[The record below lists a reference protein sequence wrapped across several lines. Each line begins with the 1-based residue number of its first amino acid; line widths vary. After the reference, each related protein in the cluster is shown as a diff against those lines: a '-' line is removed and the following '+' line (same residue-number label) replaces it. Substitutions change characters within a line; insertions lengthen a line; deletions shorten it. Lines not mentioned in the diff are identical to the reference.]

1 MENCLVVCNGRLRK
15 SALALVNVYP
25 DGRSGSRGVVGGIVE
40 ELSNEIRTGRLK
52 PGERLPSEKGLGE
65 RFGAGRSSV
74 REALNILSGQGLVRV
89 RAGRGSFVAD
99 FTEPEIEPLLPF
111 WECHHDVPFTSVL
124 EVRLAIEPQV
134 AALAAVRGGEEELEE
149 LRSTLDQLEEA
160 IAADSLSGRVFA
172 DIAFHD
178 RLFVAAANPL
188 HRSIYR
194 GIEPLLFDV
203 RRVGLRSVERSRK
216 VLSMHAGIYR
226 AVRDR
231 DPDRASAATWEH
243 LLEFASDSSIG
254 FDPGLLGMSPRG
266 LRDE

>member
-1 MENCLVVCNGRLRK
+1 M
-15 SALALVNVYP
+15 VNVYP
-25 DGRSGSRGVVGGIVE
+25 NGRSGSRGVVGGIVE

-74 REALNILSGQGLVRV
+74 REALNILSGQGLVQV
-89 RAGRGSFVAD
+89 QAGRGSFVAN

-111 WECHHDVPFTSVL
+111 WERHHDVPFTSVL
-124 EVRLAIEPQV
+124 EVRMAIEPQV
-134 AALAAVRGGEEELEE
+134 AALAATRADEEQLEE

-178 RLFVAAANPL
+178 RLFLAAANPL

-216 VLSMHAGIYR
+216 VLSKHTEIYL
-226 AVRDR
+226 AVRGR
-231 DPDRASAATWEH
+231 DPDRASAATWAH
-243 LLEFASDSSIG
+243 LLEFASDSNVE
-254 FDPGLLGMSPRG
+254 FDPGLLGLFPRSFQA
-266 LRDE
+266 

>member
-1 MENCLVVCNGRLRK
+1 M
-15 SALALVNVYP
+15 
-25 DGRSGSRGVVGGIVE
+25 
-40 ELSNEIRTGRLK
+40 SNEIRTGRLK

-89 RAGRGSFVAD
+89 QAGRGSFVAD

-111 WECHHDVPFTSVL
+111 WERHHDVPFTSVL
-124 EVRLAIEPQV
+124 EVRLAVEPQV
-134 AALAAVRGGEEELEE
+134 AALAAARAAEEELEG
-149 LRSTLDQLEEA
+149 LRSTLDQLEGA
-160 IAADSLSGRVFA
+160 IREESLSGRVFA

-178 RLFVAAANPL
+178 RLFAAAANPL

-216 VLSMHAGIYR
+216 VLSRHTAIYE
-226 AVRDR
+226 AMRDR
-231 DPDRASAATWEH
+231 DPDRAAAATWAH
-243 LLEFASDSSIG
+243 LLEFASDANIE
-254 FDPGLLGMSPRG
+254 FDPGLLGLSPRG
-266 LRDE
+266 LPAE

>member
-1 MENCLVVCNGRLRK
+1 M
-15 SALALVNVYP
+15 
-25 DGRSGSRGVVGGIVE
+25 VGGIVE

-74 REALNILSGQGLVRV
+74 REALQILSGQGLVRV

-111 WECHHDVPFTSVL
+111 WERHHDIPFISVL

-134 AALAAVRGGEEELEE
+134 TALAAARATGEELEG
-149 LRSTLDQLEEA
+149 LRSTLDQLEDA
-160 IAADSLSGRVFA
+160 ISTGSLSGRVFA

-178 RLFVAAANPL
+178 RLFAAAANPL

-203 RRVGLRSVERSRK
+203 RRMGLRSVERSQK
-216 VLSMHAGIYR
+216 VLSMHSDIYQ

-231 DPDRASAATWEH
+231 DSDRASAAMWAH
-243 LLEFASDSSIG
+243 LLEFASDSNIE
-254 FDPGLLGMSPRG
+254 FDPDLLGLFPRAFPA
-266 LRDE
+266 E

>member
-1 MENCLVVCNGRLRK
+1 MVRNGRLRR
-15 SALALVNVYP
+15 SVLGLVNVYP
-25 DGRSGSRGVVGGIVE
+25 GRSGSRGVVGGIVE

-89 RAGRGSFVAD
+89 QAGRGSFVAD
-99 FTEPEIEPLLPF
+99 FAEPEIEPLLPF
-111 WECHHDVPFTSVL
+111 WERHHDVPFTSVL

-134 AALAAVRGGEEELEE
+134 AALAAVRATEEELQG
-149 LRSTLDQLEEA
+149 LRSTLDQLEDA
-160 IAADSLSGRVFA
+160 ISADSLSGRVFA

-178 RLFVAAANPL
+178 RLFVAAANTL

-216 VLSMHAGIYR
+216 VLSMHAEIYQ

-231 DPDRASAATWEH
+231 DPDRASAAMWTH
-243 LLEFASDSSIG
+243 LLEFASDSNIE
-254 FDPGLLGMSPRG
+254 FDPGVLGLFPRG
-266 LRDE
+266 LSAE

>member
-1 MENCLVVCNGRLRK
+1 M
-15 SALALVNVYP
+15 
-25 DGRSGSRGVVGGIVE
+25 
-40 ELSNEIRTGRLK
+40 SNEIRTGRLK

-99 FTEPEIEPLLPF
+99 FAEPEIESLLPF
-111 WECHHDVPFTSVL
+111 WERHHDVPFTSVL

-134 AALAAVRGGEEELEE
+134 AAMAAVRATEEELEG

-160 IAADSLSGRVFA
+160 IAARSLSGRVFA

-203 RRVGLRSVERSRK
+203 RRVGLRSVERSQK
-216 VLSMHAGIYR
+216 VLTMHTEIYQ
-226 AVRDR
+226 AVRGR
-231 DPDRASAATWEH
+231 NPDQASAAMWKH
-243 LLEFASDSSIG
+243 LLEFASDSNLE
-254 FDPGLLGMSPRG
+254 FDPGLLGLYPRG
-266 LRDE
+266 LSAQ

>member
-1 MENCLVVCNGRLRK
+1 MV
-15 SALALVNVYP
+15 A
-25 DGRSGSRGVVGGIVE
+25 GIVE

-89 RAGRGSFVAD
+89 QAGRGSFVAD

-111 WECHHDVPFTSVL
+111 WERHHDLPFTSVL
-124 EVRLAIEPQV
+124 EVRLAVEPQV
-134 AALAAVRGGEEELEE
+134 AALAAARAAEEELEG
-149 LRSTLDQLEEA
+149 LRSTLDQLEGA
-160 IAADSLSGRVFA
+160 IREESLSGRVFA

-178 RLFVAAANPL
+178 RLFAAAANPL

-216 VLSMHAGIYR
+216 VLSRHTAIYE

-231 DPDRASAATWEH
+231 DPDRAAAATWAH
-243 LLEFASDSSIG
+243 LLEFASDSNIE
-254 FDPGLLGMSPRG
+254 FDPGLLGLSPRG
-266 LRDE
+266 LPAE

>member
-1 MENCLVVCNGRLRK
+1 M
-15 SALALVNVYP
+15 
-25 DGRSGSRGVVGGIVE
+25 
-40 ELSNEIRTGRLK
+40 SNEIRTGRLK

-65 RFGAGRSSV
+65 RFSAGRSSV

-89 RAGRGSFVAD
+89 RAGRGSFVVD
-99 FTEPEIEPLLPF
+99 FAEPEIEPLLPF
-111 WECHHDVPFTSVL
+111 WERHHDLPFTSVL

-134 AALAAVRGGEEELEE
+134 AALAAVRAAEEELEG
-149 LRSTLDQLEEA
+149 LASALDQLEDA
-160 IAADSLSGRVFA
+160 IREESLSRRVFA

-178 RLFVAAANPL
+178 RLFAAAANSL

-216 VLSMHAGIYR
+216 VLGMHADIYR

-231 DPDRASAATWEH
+231 DPDRASAAMWAH
-243 LLEFASDSSIG
+243 LLEFASDSSIQ
-254 FDPGLLGMSPRG
+254 FDAGLLGLSPRG
-266 LRDE
+266 LRAE

>member
-1 MENCLVVCNGRLRK
+1 MV
-15 SALALVNVYP
+15 A
-25 DGRSGSRGVVGGIVE
+25 GIVE

-89 RAGRGSFVAD
+89 QAGRGSFVAD

-111 WECHHDVPFTSVL
+111 WERHHDVPFTSVL
-124 EVRLAIEPQV
+124 EVRLAVEPQV
-134 AALAAVRGGEEELEE
+134 AALAAVRASREEIEGLKA
-149 LRSTLDQLEEA
+149 TLDQLREA
-160 IAADSLSGRVFA
+160 IREESLSGRVFA

-188 HRSIYR
+188 HGSIYR

-216 VLSMHAGIYR
+216 VLSRHTAIYE

-231 DPDRASAATWEH
+231 DPDRAAATTWAH
-243 LLEFASDSSIG
+243 LLEFASDSKIE
-254 FDPGLLGMSPRG
+254 FDPGLLGLSPRG
-266 LRDE
+266 LPAE

>member
-1 MENCLVVCNGRLRK
+1 M
-15 SALALVNVYP
+15 
-25 DGRSGSRGVVGGIVE
+25 
-40 ELSNEIRTGRLK
+40 
-52 PGERLPSEKGLGE
+52 
-65 RFGAGRSSV
+65 
-74 REALNILSGQGLVRV
+74 
-89 RAGRGSFVAD
+89 
-99 FTEPEIEPLLPF
+99 
-111 WECHHDVPFTSVL
+111 
-124 EVRLAIEPQV
+124 AIEPQV
-134 AALAAVRGGEEELEE
+134 AALAATRANEEQLEE

-216 VLSMHAGIYR
+216 VLSMHAEIYR

-231 DPDRASAATWEH
+231 DPDRASAAMWAH
-243 LLEFASDSSIG
+243 LLEFASDSNVG
-254 FDPGLLGMSPRG
+254 FDPNLLGLFPRSFQA
-266 LRDE
+266 E